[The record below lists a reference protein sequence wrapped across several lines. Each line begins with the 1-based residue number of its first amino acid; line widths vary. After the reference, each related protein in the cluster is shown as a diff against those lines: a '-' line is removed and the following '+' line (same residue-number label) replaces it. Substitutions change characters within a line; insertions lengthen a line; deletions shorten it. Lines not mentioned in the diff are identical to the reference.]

1 MKFNKILS
9 LVAKETGVEAAAI
22 LGHDRTDRVVAAR
35 RLLMWIMRKRTTM
48 GIREIAERLGRSH
61 AAVICGVRSADQQM
75 EEDLA
80 HAKTLA
86 RILKRLE
93 EDGDPLEKLLGKLQS
108 CAKELRTIANRFD
121 ELVEALAALGN
132 NLPSE
137 SAAKDS
143 ADGERS

>member
-1 MKFNKILS
+1 MKFNKLLS
-9 LVAKETGVEAAAI
+9 LVAKETGVATAEI
-22 LGHDRTDRVVAAR
+22 LGRDRTDRVVVAR
-35 RLLMWIMRKRTTM
+35 QLLMWVMRKRTTM

-61 AAVICGVRSADQQM
+61 AAVICGVRSVNQQI
-75 EEDLA
+75 EDDA
-80 HAKTLA
+80 EQAKTLA

-93 EDGDPLEKLLGKLQS
+93 EDEDPLEKLLGRLQS
-108 CAKELRTIANRFD
+108 CAKELRTMANRFG

-132 NLPSE
+132 GLPSE